1 MIDDNGIRIKNLS
14 LERNNLCLMLVK
26 LKEYI
31 RRLEELKDLVENKV
45 NRNPCGIL
53 VIHAVNVP
61 KK

>member
-1 MIDDNGIRIKNLS
+1 
-14 LERNNLCLMLVK
+14 MLVK